1 MNCTHSFR
9 TENKLNPRKKAC
21 ETKGFFNTVMPS
33 EGTKT
38 LEFNQYQKPDKE
50 PFIIYADIECLLI
63 DDDECWTFLMDVK

>member
-1 MNCTHSFR
+1 MNCVHSFR

-21 ETKGFFNTVMPS
+21 ETKDFFNTVMPS
-33 EGTKT
+33 EDTNT

-63 DDDECWTFLMDVK
+63 DDDEC